1 MKEWRKENYLSH
13 GLSTKTI
20 STCKPKFIHD
30 ASTITAQVILSP
42 LLFFHGC
49 CCQSF
54 LVTLVNSFHV
64 PEVIIPS
71 STLTAM
77 MWNFGI
83 CAVMMS

>member
-13 GLSTKTI
+13 GLSAKTI

-30 ASTITAQVILSP
+30 VSAIAAQEILSP

-54 LVTLVNSFHV
+54 PVTLVKSFHV
-64 PEVIIPS
+64 PKAIIQS
-71 STLTAM
+71 SMLPAM
-77 MWNFGI
+77 M
-83 CAVMMS
+83 